1 MAAILNFGHNIFSPG
16 VTKCHPPDSVHRH
29 AEVTKITIKRCIDPK
44 TTFGKIKHSATGL
57 NDCFIIWVIS
67 SKISLNVSLR

>member
-44 TTFGKIKHSATGL
+44 TTLGATAAGL
-57 NDCFIIWVIS
+57 LQIRNGADFV
-67 SKISLNVSLR
+67 